1 MFIHGID
8 KQQYLILKA
17 ILAILNLTFRPSN
30 SRGNLQRTAANTSFL
45 IRFPVIRFPDGS
57 NIRI

>member
-17 ILAILNLTFRPSN
+17 ILAILNLTFRHQIP
-30 SRGNLQRTAANTSFL
+30 AAIYRERLL
-45 IRFPVIRFPDGS
+45 IQLFS
-57 NIRI
+57 